1 MWAAASAGDAD
12 AFGMVFD
19 AYQARAYRHACR
31 LVGDVTQAQDVTAT
45 AFLELWRR
53 RSEVRMV
60 DGSVLPWLL
69 VTVTNVARNTRRSTR
84 RYRALLDRLPHAEIT
99 RDTAD
104 EALDRLGV
112 AGLAPGLAAGLATLK
127 PVDQAL
133 LSLVALEGYSIADAA
148 KATGLTEAR
157 RRLGSAGPAPVSAR
171 PAPPPAPPKEPF
183 HDHPRAHRHTLPRA

>member
-1 MWAAASAGDAD
+1 VDRGDDRSEAQVWAAASAGDAD
-12 AFGMVFD
+12 AFGMMFD
-19 AYQARAYRHACR
+19 AHQARAHRHACR

-112 AGLAPGLAAGLATLK
+112 AGLAPGLAAGLVTLK

-148 KATGLTEAR
+148 KATGLTQGAAKTRLSRAR
-157 RRLGSAGPAPVSAR
+157 AGLRAARAPTRTAEGAIS
-171 PAPPPAPPKEPF
+171 
-183 HDHPRAHRHTLPRA
+183 

>member
-1 MWAAASAGDAD
+1 MWAAACAGDAES
-12 AFGMVFD
+12 FGLVFD
-19 AYQARAYRHACR
+19 RHQARAYRHACR
-31 LVGDVTQAQDVTAT
+31 LIGDVTQAQDVTAT

-53 RSEVRMV
+53 RAAVRVV

-84 RYRALLDRLPHAEIT
+84 RYRALLDRLPRGDTA

-112 AGLAPGLAAGLATLK
+112 AGLSPDLGAALATLK

-133 LSLVALEGYSIADAA
+133 LVLVTLEGYSIANAA
-148 KATGLTEAR
+148 EVTGLTEGAAKTRLSRAR
-157 RRLGSAGPAPVSAR
+157 AGL
-171 PAPPPAPPKEPF
+171 
-183 HDHPRAHRHTLPRA
+183 RAVAFPTCTTEGAIS